1 MVVFNLGVA
10 IVWAVSGEQGMS
22 REPWANI
29 HEPWA
34 KKVLLLVWRKSLTTK
49 WKNYEWI
56 ETFVQGWQFSNLT
69 LQGQTCNSI
78 LNTLSKMWRLK
89 LEFPI
94 TGHLRNC
101 TRKWRVGFE
110 LLMDIVQLW
119 GNPLYMKCQSFLHH
133 ILEKIVGCWIVL
145 GRMRNNRVRPY

>member
-1 MVVFNLGVA
+1 LERTSLSPSPLPESGGFA

-34 KKVLLLVWRKSLTTK
+34 KKVLLLVQRKSLTTK

-69 LQGQTCNSI
+69 LQGQTCNLI

-89 LEFPI
+89 LEYPI

-110 LLMDIVQLW
+110 LLMDIVRLW
-119 GNPLYMKCQSFLHH
+119 GIHFIWNVNLSFTTFLRR
-133 ILEKIVGCWIVL
+133 LWDVE
-145 GRMRNNRVRPY
+145 